1 MKAKIILWNGLIS
14 IWAVPRDSP
23 PLCGGLTEAKLLL
36 YRYIIV
42 LLYNFALYRITK
54 EIPGI

>member
-14 IWAVPRDSP
+14 VWAVPRDP
-23 PLCGGLTEAKLLL
+23 PLLHGGLTEAKLLL
-36 YRYIIV
+36 YRYAIA
-42 LLYNFALYRITK
+42 LLYNIILYGITK

>member
-1 MKAKIILWNGLIS
+1 MKTKIVLWNGLIS

-23 PLCGGLTEAKLLL
+23 LLHGGLTEVKLLL
-36 YRYIIV
+36 YRYAIA
-42 LLYNFALYRITK
+42 LFYNFTLYRITK